1 MGCNKLSSYCDY
13 LTKTYFEHDDVA
25 ENISTVIFYTIKHIL
40 RFLMNN
46 MIELWIMITMVL
58 ISKKMVV
65 MIMRRVM
72 SCDCIFNQKRSQQ
85 RGIFKMQ
92 LQNIFLSAK
101 VSPDMEGLVTVPR
114 LADELHLKMKIRYN

>member
-1 MGCNKLSSYCDY
+1 MDLGGGRCSALGCNKLSSYCDY

-40 RFLMNN
+40 RFLMNK

-72 SCDCIFNQKRSQQ
+72 SCDFIFNQKK
-85 RGIFKMQ
+85 I
-92 LQNIFLSAK
+92 SAK
-101 VSPDMEGLVTVPR
+101 VSPNIDF
-114 LADELHLKMKIRYN
+114 